1 MTFKAYTTAVMN
13 KLTYI
18 SFYKGRVRTAVR
30 TGGHFLQLCCK
41 FTEVSVCQKIWKY
54 YEFWQSYCKNYKGA
68 IFFASLCIT
77 KNVNYF

>member
-41 FTEVSVCQKIWKY
+41 FTEVSVCQKYENIMSFDKVIAKIIRVQFFCVTVY
-54 YEFWQSYCKNYKGA
+54 Y
-68 IFFASLCIT
+68 